1 MLFSLTEKV
10 MNSEPLGILD
20 KMKRQMMDIIC
31 CPVCKGDLALKVK
44 SENDIEILAGFLTCG
59 KCKFDYPIEDGIP
72 NLLPPDMQ
80 KTM

>member
-1 MLFSLTEKV
+1 MSIE
-10 MNSEPLGILD
+10 
-20 KMKRQMMDIIC
+20 MKRQMMDIIC

-44 SENDIEILAGFLTCG
+44 TENDVEILDGFLTCK

-72 NLLPPDMQ
+72 NLLPPEMQ

>member
-1 MLFSLTEKV
+1 MENI
-10 MNSEPLGILD
+10 MNNEYHGMPV